1 MYLQATSLATVA
13 KGEYAILLVSSLR
26 YGLWG
31 HIYYQSVLTKT
42 KADFK
47 TNATNS
53 VAVWARPRA
62 LKTRSHDRTSNAHFS
77 VTFFC
82 DYNYL
87 SGRSGRELSE
97 RDIRTIS
104 RGHNDFRDEYFISS
118 I

>member
-13 KGEYAILLVSSLR
+13 KEEYAILLVSSLR

-53 VAVWARPRA
+53 VAVGARPRA
-62 LKTRSHDRTSNAHFS
+62 LKTRSHDRTSQMLIFLR
-77 VTFFC
+77 
-82 DYNYL
+82 L
-87 SGRSGRELSE
+87 SFA
-97 RDIRTIS
+97 TIIICQ
-104 RGHNDFRDEYFISS
+104 DVRDENSPNVI
-118 I
+118 